1 MATNDTVV
9 ATAAAAA
16 ATDDDNKSEFKH
28 NMVSCY
34 KDQNQYIS

>member
-34 KDQNQYIS
+34 KD